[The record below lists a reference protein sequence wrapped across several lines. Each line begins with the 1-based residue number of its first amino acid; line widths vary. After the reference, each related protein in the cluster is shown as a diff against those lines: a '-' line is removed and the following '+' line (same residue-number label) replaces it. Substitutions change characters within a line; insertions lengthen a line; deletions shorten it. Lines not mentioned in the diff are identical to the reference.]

1 MGILLP
7 QITCL
12 PGFVHKGLHPA
23 LEQLGGE
30 RGGAFLHLLFDL
42 QCPHTSSSFSLLLFA
57 AAAGSSP
64 AVVLGK
70 KPAELPWRG

>member
-12 PGFVHKGLHPA
+12 PSSVHKRLHPA
-23 LEQLGGE
+23 LEQLGGGE
-30 RGGAFLHLLFDL
+30 GAFIHLLFDL
-42 QCPHTSSSFSLLLFA
+42 QCPDTTCSLSLLLFA

-70 KPAELPWRG
+70 KPAELPWSG